1 LPFEP
6 EFAAEH
12 GLALDQADA
21 AADTLLRRALPADDE
36 PWDELREAGGALR
49 KRWRRFAEWVPA
61 PAGGLDI
68 ASDLDR
74 RVAQVAQQLQ
84 RDGVTHNVFD
94 AQGVAPRP
102 WSLELLPLIIEPAE
116 WEGIAAGVAQRA
128 QLLEAMLADLYGP
141 QTLLHQGLLP
151 PALLHRH
158 PGWLRPLLGGRV
170 AGGQRP
176 SPTTLLAFSL
186 SSPPPRPAGSVSS
199 SSHSTS
205 RATPKVPGGS
215 WRSARKAPRAWAM
228 CCTTGS

>member
-158 PGWLRPLLGGRV
+158 PGWLRP
-170 AGGQRP
+170 P
-176 SPTTLLAFSL
+176 S
-186 SSPPPRPAGSVSS
+186 SVSS